1 MWAPESESSDSPW
14 FRADCPNEEAGYVAV
29 EKKFVL
35 RKPQTLY
42 RVTETGR
49 QALSEYVQALK
60 PSLGAA
66 IDS

>member
-1 MWAPESESSDSPW
+1 MTTCAKL
-14 FRADCPNEEAGYVAV
+14 EEAAYVAV

-49 QALSEYVQALK
+49 QAPTEYVPAWK
-60 PSLGAA
+60 RWLGAA